1 MTDRNAKKAGR
12 LASIAFIDLEA
23 SGLGADSWPIEVGW
37 CFPDSAPCA
46 HLIRTAPAWKDA
58 AWDPKAEALHGVARE
73 ELARA
78 GAAPEDVCDALNGAL
93 SGVRVYSDAPD
104 WDGFWLYRLYQAAR
118 MRQAF
123 ELWDFRDLFAHL
135 TFDQINDA
143 RAQASAVAPH
153 RHRAAADVLHMQ
165 TLFAMTVRGTA

>member
-1 MTDRNAKKAGR
+1 MAT
-12 LASIAFIDLEA
+12 IAFIDLEA

-37 CFPDSAPCA
+37 CFPEGAPCA
-46 HLIRTAPAWKDA
+46 HLIRTAPDWKDA

-93 SGVRVYSDAPD
+93 GGVKVYSDAPD

-135 TFDQINDA
+135 SYEQICA
-143 RAQASAVAPH
+143 VRAQASAVAPH
-153 RHRAAADVLHMQ
+153 CHRAAADVLHMQ
-165 TLFAMTVRGTA
+165 TLFTMTGRGTA